1 MTTTEKTKLTEH
13 SNYVSLLRKVKPHS
27 LSQSRF
33 SRPQTGDLLAC
44 CVARRKKLRVVVSVS
59 RFCGMFFYLYFTYIH
74 TATLNR
80 SRGDFQLEKKMLT
93 NPALPEPDPKART
106 GEPSGDK
113 ESSSCRMQRS
123 FSPTVK
129 GGGRVNELFS
139 IRCRHQL
146 STTLAS

>member
-1 MTTTEKTKLTEH
+1 
-13 SNYVSLLRKVKPHS
+13 
-27 LSQSRF
+27 
-33 SRPQTGDLLAC
+33 
-44 CVARRKKLRVVVSVS
+44 
-59 RFCGMFFYLYFTYIH
+59 MFLVFTYIH

-93 NPALPEPDPKART
+93 NPALPEPAPKART
-106 GEPSGDK
+106 GERVVK
-113 ESSSCRMQRS
+113 ESSSSRMQRS

-146 STTLAS
+146 STTSAS

>member
-1 MTTTEKTKLTEH
+1 MTANEETKLKAH
-13 SNYVSLLRKVKPHS
+13 SSYVPLLRKVTPHS
-27 LSQSRF
+27 LSRSRF

-44 CVARRKKLRVVVSVS
+44 CVARRKELRVVVSVS
-59 RFCGMFFYLYFTYIH
+59 RFCGMFLVFTYIH

-93 NPALPEPDPKART
+93 NPALPEPAPKART
-106 GEPSGDK
+106 GERVVK
-113 ESSSCRMQRS
+113 ESSSSRMQRS

-146 STTLAS
+146 STTSAS